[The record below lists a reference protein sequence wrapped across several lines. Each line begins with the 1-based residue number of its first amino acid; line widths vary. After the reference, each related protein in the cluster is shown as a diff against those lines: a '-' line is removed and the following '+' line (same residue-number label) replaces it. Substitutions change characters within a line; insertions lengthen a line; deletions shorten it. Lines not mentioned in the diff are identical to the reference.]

1 MLRHVVMFRWAD
13 DVDDAHVA
21 AVAAGLDELP
31 GAIPEIV
38 QYRHGPDVG
47 INEGTYDYVVVGD
60 FASADDYVAYR
71 DHPVH
76 RAFIERLI
84 TGRVT
89 DRAAVQ
95 YEIEG

>member
-13 DVDDAHVA
+13 DVDDEHVA
-21 AVAAGLDELP
+21 AVRAGLDELP
-31 GAIPEIV
+31 GHIPEIV
-38 QYRHGPDVG
+38 RYHHGNDVG
-47 INEGTYDYVVVGD
+47 INDGNFDYVVVGD
-60 FASADDYVAYR
+60 FASADDYVVYR

-76 RAFIERLI
+76 QAFIQRCI
-84 TGRVT
+84 AGRVS

>member
-13 DVDDAHVA
+13 DVDDGHVA
-21 AVAAGLDELP
+21 TVSAGLDELP
-31 GAIPEIV
+31 AQIPEIV
-38 QYRHGPDVG
+38 EYRHGSDAG
-47 INEGTYDYVVVGD
+47 INDGNYDYVVVGD
-60 FASADDYVAYR
+60 FASADDYVVYR

-76 RAFIERLI
+76 RALIERLI